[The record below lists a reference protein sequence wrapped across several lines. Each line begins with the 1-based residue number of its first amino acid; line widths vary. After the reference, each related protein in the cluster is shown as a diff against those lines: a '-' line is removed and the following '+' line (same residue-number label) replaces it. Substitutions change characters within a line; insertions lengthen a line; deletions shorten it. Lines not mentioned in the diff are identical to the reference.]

1 MRIAF
6 FSEAYDPFTNG
17 VVVLIKAY
25 REALMARGH
34 EVVVFC
40 PEHEE
45 RPRVEDGVVRLPSL
59 QLKDDWY
66 RLALPFGQALREMRA
81 GHFDILHSH
90 HPFSCGIIAER
101 LARKHGIPLVYT
113 FHTMLTEQSHHVPGP
128 KHLAQRGILRVIRRH
143 CERAHCVTV
152 STNVMRD
159 WLIAKKVKSAIHV
172 VRPDPPSVSISPG
185 ARESIRARLGIPANA
200 VVAFCASRLSAE
212 KDVDILLRA
221 LSHIPESVGLRVVIA
236 GSGCEEPALR
246 ELANSLKVSSRI
258 HWVGEVRHDEIGNYY
273 AAADFFAFPSR
284 NDTLGL
290 VVLEAMVC
298 GLPCVVMDQN
308 GPSEIVRH
316 GVDGLRSAPS
326 EHAFANAMW
335 RLAFDEETRAR
346 LASNTQAGVADFCT
360 PSTADGL
367 LEAYE
372 IAAKMAVA
380 DRLVSSKRSKTKTS
394 RKVSGPRV
402 W

>member
-25 REALMARGH
+25 REALLARGH

-45 RPRVEDGVVRLPSL
+45 RPRVEEGVVRLPSL

-66 RLALPFGQALREMRA
+66 RLALPFGQALRELRS
-81 GHFDILHSH
+81 GQFDILHSH

-101 LARKHGIPLVYT
+101 LARKHDIPLVYT

-159 WLIAKKVKSAIHV
+159 WLISKKVNSAIHV
-172 VRPDPPSVSISPG
+172 VRPDPPKVNVHPG
-185 ARESIRARLGIPANA
+185 ARDAIRSRLGIPSNA

-236 GSGCEEPALR
+236 GSGCEEGSLR
-246 ELANSLKVSSRI
+246 DLANSLKVGSRI
-258 HWVGEVRHDEIGNYY
+258 HWAGEVRHEEIGDYY

-316 GVDGLRSAPS
+316 GIDGLRSAPS

-335 RLAFDEETRAR
+335 RLAFDADTRIR
-346 LASNTQAGVADFCT
+346 LASNAREGVLKFCN
-360 PSTADGL
+360 PPTADGL
-367 LEAYE
+367 LEAYD
-372 IAAKMAVA
+372 IAAKMAAA
-380 DRLVSSKRSKTKTS
+380 DRLVSTK
-394 RKVSGPRV
+394 KGKAKPPKKISGPRV

>member
-45 RPRVEDGVVRLPSL
+45 RPRIEDGVVRLPSL

-66 RLALPFGQALREMRA
+66 RLALPFGQALREMRN

-90 HPFSCGIIAER
+90 HPFSCGLIAER
-101 LARKHGIPLVYT
+101 LARKHEIPLVYT

-159 WLIAKKVKSAIHV
+159 WLIGKNIKAPIHV
-172 VRPDPPSVSISPG
+172 VRPDPPSISARPG
-185 ARESIRARLGIPANA
+185 ARERIRSRLGVPSNA
-200 VVAFCASRLSAE
+200 IVAFCASRLSPE
-212 KDVDILLRA
+212 KDVDLLLKA
-221 LSHIPESVGLRVVIA
+221 LSHIPESVGLKLLIA
-236 GSGCEEPALR
+236 GSGAEESALR
-246 ELANSLKVSSRI
+246 ELAHSLKLESRI
-258 HWVGEVRHDEIGNYY
+258 YWLGEVPHSEIGDYY

-284 NDTLGL
+284 NDTLGM
-290 VVLEAMVC
+290 VVLEAMNC
-298 GLPCVVMDQN
+298 GLPCVVIDQN
-308 GPSEIVRH
+308 GPSEVVRH
-316 GVDGLRSAPS
+316 GIDGLRSAPS

-335 RLAFDEETRAR
+335 RLAFDDETRSK
-346 LASNTQAGVADFCT
+346 LSQETKNGVAAFCT
-360 PSTADGL
+360 PPTADGL

-372 IAAKMAVA
+372 IAMKMSAA
-380 DRLVSSKRSKTKTS
+380 DRLVSAKRSKARPAKKS
-394 RKVSGPRV
+394 SGPRV